1 MQELYE
7 KKLVTYPRTDAR
19 VLSTAVAKEIS
30 KNLNGLSK
38 YGSVAVYL
46 KEIAAMGTYKNLVK
60 TRYVNDKQIT
70 DHYAII
76 PTGQGLSALSSVSQA
91 ARNVY
96 DCVVKRFL
104 SIFYPP
110 AVYQKVAVTV
120 KIREESFFSNF
131 KVLAE
136 EGYLKVA
143 GIPQNAG
150 EQSMDPQ
157 FFQVV
162 QNLKRGQSCRFVRWM

>member
-1 MQELYE
+1 
-7 KKLVTYPRTDAR
+7 
-19 VLSTAVAKEIS
+19 
-30 KNLNGLSK
+30 
-38 YGSVAVYL
+38 
-46 KEIAAMGTYKNLVK
+46 MGTYKNLVK

-120 KIREESFFSNF
+120 KIRRRAFSRILRF
-131 KVLAE
+131 WQK
-136 EGYLKVA
+136 K
-143 GIPQNAG
+143 GI
-150 EQSMDPQ
+150 
-157 FFQVV
+157 
-162 QNLKRGQSCRFVRWM
+162 

>member
-1 MQELYE
+1 
-7 KKLVTYPRTDAR
+7 
-19 VLSTAVAKEIS
+19 
-30 KNLNGLSK
+30 
-38 YGSVAVYL
+38 
-46 KEIAAMGTYKNLVK
+46 MGTYKNLVK

-96 DCVVKRFL
+96 DCVVKRFFEYFL
-104 SIFYPP
+104 SARCIS
-110 AVYQKVAVTV
+110 
-120 KIREESFFSNF
+120 ESSGDCKDTGGELFLEF

-162 QNLKRGQSCRFVRWM
+162 QNLKKGGSPAGLCAGCEGRRDFSAEALQFRIHDPCNGKRGAVDRG